1 MPGMYYPSTES
12 SLPDSKKGTNLNRF
26 KSCLFVRNRLDL
38 TNAMDITPT
47 YLRNPYSDQGTVIDY
62 RNWQIP
68 LGRRFRSLKIWFV
81 MRSYGLSGMKA
92 FIRRGL
98 ALGDFFADKVRKC
111 SDLFEIVTEPAY
123 CLTVLRVRNP
133 AVGVN
138 GTVHGGQDGHVT
150 QVDEKANAITKE
162 VYELIN
168 KRGEIFL
175 TSTII
180 AGVYAIRVVSCN
192 EQANEKDV
200 SRAFEILVETTVE
213 VLAKSR

>member
-1 MPGMYYPSTES
+1 
-12 SLPDSKKGTNLNRF
+12 
-26 KSCLFVRNRLDL
+26 
-38 TNAMDITPT
+38 
-47 YLRNPYSDQGTVIDY
+47 
-62 RNWQIP
+62 
-68 LGRRFRSLKIWFV
+68 

-98 ALGDFFADKVRKC
+98 ALGDFFADKVRSR
-111 SDLFEIVTEPAY
+111 SDLFEIVTKPAY

-133 AVGVN
+133 AIGLN
-138 GTVHGGQDGHVT
+138 GSAHGSQDGHVT

-175 TSTII
+175 TSSII

-192 EQANEKDV
+192 ELANETTV
-200 SRAFEILVETTVE
+200 SRAFDILAETAEE
-213 VLAKSR
+213 VLAKSK